1 MPKEPTE
8 DELDRQIIS
17 TVETARPENVQQLVD
32 QVHTLSQR
40 SKQEIL
46 DRIIRLQEQERI
58 HLRPQQAPPHE
69 KFAGY
74 LRSTRAVWYWIT
86 LILSVATAIVVFT
99 VPEDAFP
106 LVYVRYVLGTIFI
119 LWLPGYAFIKALFP
133 QNLPFAQALARSLD
147 TSEKNLDTIERIALS
162 LGMSLALVP
171 IVGLLL
177 NYTPWGIR
185 LTPIVLSLLALTMI
199 FATAAIIR
207 EHQISTPKTP
217 HTSTDLN
224 KTTVADLYS

>member
-1 MPKEPTE
+1 LPKKPAEN
-8 DELDRQIIS
+8 ELDQQIIH
-17 TVETARPENVQQLVD
+17 TVETAKPENVQQLID
-32 QVHTLSQR
+32 QVQALSSK

-46 DRIIRLQEQERI
+46 DRVLHLQQEERI
-58 HLRPQQAPPHE
+58 QLKPPQTPKPE
-69 KFAGY
+69 KFTSY
-74 LRSTRAVWYWIT
+74 LGSNHARWYWIT
-86 LILSVATAIVVFT
+86 MALAIATAIVVFT

-133 QNLPFAQALARSLD
+133 QHLPFAKAIARSLD
-147 TSEKNLDTIERIALS
+147 TSEKDLDTIERIALS

-185 LTPIVLSLLALTMI
+185 LTPIVLSLLALTTI
-199 FATAAIIR
+199 FATAAMIR
-207 EHQISTPKTP
+207 EHQTRTTQKPTPQ
-217 HTSTDLN
+217 
-224 KTTVADLYS
+224 

>member
-1 MPKEPTE
+1 MPKEPSE
-8 DELDRQIIS
+8 DELDQQIIH
-17 TVETARPENVQQLVD
+17 TVETAKPENVKQLID
-32 QVHTLSQR
+32 QVQATSTR
-40 SKQEIL
+40 PKQEIL
-46 DRIIRLQEQERI
+46 DRIMQLQQEEKI
-58 HLRPQQAPPHE
+58 SLKPTQTPTPVKLTSYLGSNQA
-69 KFAGY
+69 F
-74 LRSTRAVWYWIT
+74 WYWIT
-86 LILSVATAIVVFT
+86 MILAVATAIVVFT
-99 VPEDAFP
+99 VPQDAFP

-199 FATAAIIR
+199 FATAAVTR
-207 EHQISTPKTP
+207 EHQIRTPKTP
-217 HTSTDLN
+217 HASTNLN
-224 KTTVADLYS
+224 KTTVVDLYS